1 MKSRISREIDI
12 LISRMKQSESFKLE
26 TKRMNDL
33 KKGKELDRIMEGL
46 RHCKIWL
53 QIINIIYRIGIN
65 LILNNYEILRM
76 DLIR

>member
-1 MKSRISREIDI
+1 MIKSVMII
-12 LISRMKQSESFKLE
+12 L
-26 TKRMNDL
+26 
-33 KKGKELDRIMEGL
+33 KELDRIMEGL